1 MREFVRPTLR
11 RVVCAAAAAGLLGCS
26 DGTATTV
33 ASGADDASTQDA
45 TASDVGSDAAASDAG
60 GADGAINVTAA
71 TFDCLK
77 DWQQVRRFR
86 IKRLGGDL
94 AESLAVANSAD
105 GGIYPAGTVIQ
116 LIPTEAMVKREA
128 GFSPATK
135 DWEFFFLK
143 VSKDGTEIAAR
154 GTTEVKNGF
163 GGNCFGCHN
172 AADPKW
178 DLVCEQDHGCAKL
191 PFSADIIQSFQDSDP
206 RCSGGG

>member
-1 MREFVRPTLR
+1 MRTMIRRGSRP
-11 RVVCAAAAAGLLGCS
+11 AATAVLALLLAACTDS
-26 DGTATTV
+26 GTTTV
-33 ASGADDASTQDA
+33 ASGGDAASDA
-45 TASDVGSDAAASDAG
+45 TASDAAASDTAASD
-60 GADGAINVTAA
+60 ADGTGGVINVTSA

-86 IKRLGGDL
+86 IKRLVGDV
-94 AESLAVANSAD
+94 ADSLAVANSAD
-105 GGIYPAGTVIQ
+105 GGTYPAGTVIQ

-143 VSKDGTEIAAR
+143 VSKDGTEIAGR

-191 PFSADIIQSFQDSDP
+191 PFSSDIIQSFQDSDP
-206 RCSGGG
+206 RCPSGG